1 MTVYFSE
8 LNCVMPRE
16 KDPVWRDFTE
26 VLINGVKRA
35 KCKKCGVDQCAIVQ
49 RMKEHACAKEEH
61 ESVQTTPSQKI
72 SQIAPQDFVEF
83 VAKRRKM
90 AMSDVM
96 LAANLLDH
104 RYKGQQMDAL
114 EVATAR
120 RYILAINDECAP
132 DLAKYMAK
140 ELPYTSD
147 LFEGAN
153 QGVNPGTWWR
163 SGKQLGF
170 SDSMVSTAEG
180 IVSGIGSSAG
190 LERQF
195 STLGMNYGKLRSSLG
210 VEKAGK
216 LAFLYRQLNQ
226 S

>member
-1 MTVYFSE
+1 
-8 LNCVMPRE
+8 
-16 KDPVWRDFTE
+16 
-26 VLINGVKRA
+26 
-35 KCKKCGVDQCAIVQ
+35 
-49 RMKEHACAKEEH
+49 
-61 ESVQTTPSQKI
+61 
-72 SQIAPQDFVEF
+72 
-83 VAKRRKM
+83 
-90 AMSDVM
+90 M

-140 ELPYTSD
+140 ELPYNSD